1 MTDELLVKIEEIRR
15 RFPVSYEEARKA
27 LDETSGN
34 LVEAL
39 ILLEKRTKN
48 GHSRELIEKLQKIWE
63 EGNRSKIR
71 IRKGNQVLVEVPVTA
86 GVVGAV
92 LAPHLT
98 LVGAVAALA
107 ANTGLKWIKGK
118 QKGSADKDENNGRRR
133 WHPFEFCYT
142 LFIRTF
148 ICTERSLCRQG

>member
-107 ANTGLKWIKGK
+107 AKYRIEVDKAGK
-118 QKGSADKDENNGRRR
+118 AEGGSADKDEEQPAGAD
-133 WHPFEFCYT
+133 
-142 LFIRTF
+142 
-148 ICTERSLCRQG
+148 

>member
-1 MTDELLVKIEEIRR
+1 MTDELLEKIEEIRR
-15 RFPVSYEEARKA
+15 RIPVSYGEARKA

-39 ILLEKRTKN
+39 IQLEKRTKN
-48 GHSRELIEKLQKIWE
+48 GHSRELREKLQKLWE

-71 IRKGNQVLVEVPVTA
+71 VRKGEQVLVEIPVTA

-107 ANTGLKWIKGK
+107 SRYRIEVDKTETANTHEEKGE
-118 QKGSADKDENNGRRR
+118 QRPAGAD
-133 WHPFEFCYT
+133 
-142 LFIRTF
+142 
-148 ICTERSLCRQG
+148 

>member
-1 MTDELLVKIEEIRR
+1 MSDELLGKIEEIRR

-39 ILLEKRTKN
+39 ILLEKRAKN
-48 GHSRELIEKLQKIWE
+48 GPSREFMEKLQKLWE
-63 EGNRSKIR
+63 VGYRSKIR
-71 IRKGNQVLVEVPVTA
+71 VRKGDQVLVEIPVTA
-86 GVVGAV
+86 GVVGAA

-107 ANTGLKWIKGK
+107 AKYRIEVDKAEGDL
-118 QKGSADKDENNGRRR
+118 ADK
-133 WHPFEFCYT
+133 
-142 LFIRTF
+142 
-148 ICTERSLCRQG
+148 EREQPAGTD

>member
-1 MTDELLVKIEEIRR
+1 MTDELLGKIEEIRK

-27 LDETSGN
+27 LTETSGD

-39 ILLEKRTKN
+39 ILLEKRTQN
-48 GHSRELIEKLQKIWE
+48 GPGREFMEKLQKLWE

-71 IRKGNQVLVEVPVTA
+71 VRKGDRVLVEIPVTA
-86 GVVGAV
+86 GVVGAA

-107 ANTGLKWIKGK
+107 AKYRIEVEKAEDNP
-118 QKGSADKDENNGRRR
+118 AGRDREQ
-133 WHPFEFCYT
+133 PAGT
-142 LFIRTF
+142 D
-148 ICTERSLCRQG
+148 

>member
-1 MTDELLVKIEEIRR
+1 MTDELLEKIEEIRR
-15 RFPVSYEEARKA
+15 RFPVSYEKARQV
-27 LDETSGN
+27 LEETSGN

-48 GHSRELIEKLQKIWE
+48 GHSRELIEKLQKLWE

-71 IRKGNQVLVEVPVTA
+71 VRKGNEVLVEVPVTA
-86 GVVGAV
+86 GVAGAL

-107 ANTGLKWIKGK
+107 AKYRIEVDK
-118 QKGSADKDENNGRRR
+118 ADRVDEVEKVARNSKHKDEEQPAGAD
-133 WHPFEFCYT
+133 
-142 LFIRTF
+142 
-148 ICTERSLCRQG
+148 